1 MASFSGNN
9 EVYNFL
15 EEIGKAQFYPK
26 FEEVGYDTIESLQ
39 YIALKDLTRDMG
51 IPIGHARMILARC
64 AKSTAKSTPSVCS
77 FTLPFYIT
85 ILYLVYCD

>member
-64 AKSTAKSTPSVCS
+64 AEYSVCS

-85 ILYLVYCD
+85 ISYLVCCD

>member
-51 IPIGHARMILARC
+51 IPIGHARMILAQC
-64 AKSTAKSTPSVCS
+64 AEYTPPVCP